1 MRAHKGFEA
10 LQEPQFRLLWL
21 GRATSALGDAL
32 IPVALAFAVIE
43 ETGSATDLGLVLAAY
58 TVSRVA
64 LIVVGGVWA
73 DRLPRRAVMLGAD
86 LVRVFSQALLGALLI
101 ADAAEI
107 WHLAVG
113 GAVAGGAHA
122 FFGPASTAFVPSTVS
137 PARLQQANALIAM
150 TWSGANVLGPAVSG
164 LLVAA
169 VGPGWVFVI
178 DAGTFAASAAFLFA
192 MRVPEGV
199 VEERQPFLREVA
211 GGVGEIARRSWL
223 AVSLASFALANV
235 TIATYLVLGPLVAE
249 RALDGARDWG
259 LAVAGGAVGGVLG
272 GVLAAR
278 YEPER
283 PLFFGNLVMLIQPA
297 LLLALIPPLPVLGL
311 AAAAALAFGAI
322 SFFNALWQTVLQEE
336 VPPSMLSRVSALD
349 AMVSFVFMPLG
360 FAIAG
365 PLAAEIGIDA
375 TLAAAAVLSAAA
387 VLLPLC
393 FPSVR
398 RLSRRDDS
406 RPSPWPAYGSAGESR
421 VPAPLDP
428 LP

>member
-1 MRAHKGFEA
+1 MPAHRGFEA

-21 GRATSALGDAL
+21 GRAASALGDAL

-73 DRLPRRAVMLGAD
+73 DRLPRRLVMLGAD
-86 LVRVFSQALLGALLI
+86 LVRVFSQGLLGVLLI

-107 WHLAVG
+107 WHLAVAG
-113 GAVAGGAHA
+113 VVSGGAHA
-122 FFGPASTAFVPSTVS
+122 FFGPASTAFVPSAVS

-150 TWSGANVLGPAVSG
+150 TWSGANVVGPAVSG

-169 VGPGWVFVI
+169 MGPGWVFVI
-178 DAGTFAASAAFLFA
+178 DAGSFAVSAAFLLA
-192 MRVPEGV
+192 LRVREGV
-199 VEERQPFLREVA
+199 AGERQPFLREV
-211 GGVGEIARRSWL
+211 GGGIHEIARRSWL
-223 AVSLASFALANV
+223 AVSLASFALANI

-249 RALDGARDWG
+249 RALGGARDWG
-259 LAVAGGAVGGVLG
+259 LAVAGGAVGGVAG
-272 GVLAAR
+272 GVVAAR

-283 PLFFGNLVMLIQPA
+283 PLVMGNVVMLLQSA

-311 AAAAALAFGAI
+311 AAAAALAFGAV
-322 SFFNALWQTVLQEE
+322 SFFNALWHTVIQEE
-336 VPPSMLSRVSALD
+336 VPPRTLSRVSALD
-349 AMVSFVFMPLG
+349 EMVSYVFMPLG
-360 FAIAG
+360 YTIAG
-365 PLAAEIGIDA
+365 PAAVAFGIDA

-387 VLLPLC
+387 VIFPLC

-398 RLSRRDDS
+398 LLERHAL
-406 RPSPWPAYGSAGESR
+406 RPSPSRASGSAGESR
-421 VPAPLDP
+421 APAPLDP